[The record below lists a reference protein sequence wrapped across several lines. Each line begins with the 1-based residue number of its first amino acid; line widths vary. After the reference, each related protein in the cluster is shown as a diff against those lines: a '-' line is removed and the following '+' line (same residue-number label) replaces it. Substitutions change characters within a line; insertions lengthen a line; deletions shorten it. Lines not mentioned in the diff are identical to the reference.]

1 MKGQKQSRTDLLEKK
16 IDALIK
22 VVQQLLDENAYLK
35 DLSVGTLETIKLMDD
50 YEDAIEKLRAK
61 VAEELVRQKRLSP
74 WKRLATRS
82 GYMGSGFLIA
92 AQWTIDPRL
101 YVVGFIL
108 VVIQTASRKQI
119 GNLVAMYTYLM
130 GLLAMDKSL

>member
-16 IDALIK
+16 VDALIK

-61 VAEELVRQKRLSP
+61 VAEE
-74 WKRLATRS
+74 RS
-82 GYMGSGFLIA
+82 KAEEAKPLETPS
-92 AQWTIDPRL
+92 
-101 YVVGFIL
+101 
-108 VVIQTASRKQI
+108 
-119 GNLVAMYTYLM
+119 N
-130 GLLAMDKSL
+130 